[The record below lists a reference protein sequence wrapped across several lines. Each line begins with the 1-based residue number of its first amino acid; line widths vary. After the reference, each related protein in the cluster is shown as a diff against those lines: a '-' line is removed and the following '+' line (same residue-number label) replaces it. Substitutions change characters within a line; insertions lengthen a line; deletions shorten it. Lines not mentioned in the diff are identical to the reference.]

1 MSLSTQQK
9 QQADFKLRELI
20 YILQRKSRTPE
31 KINMV
36 MRQIKDVKFFKE
48 NNITSDE
55 EDLRVIA

>member
-31 KINMV
+31 QINTV

>member
-31 KINMV
+31 QINMV